1 MLWTGAGNEV
11 NKTCFCPLGEN
22 EIATQNWNILRDT
35 RKIHRKICG
44 ASRGVNDGSTFGDNY
59 QGDLHGRGNF

>member
-1 MLWTGAGNEV
+1 MEGNEV

-22 EIATQNWNILRDT
+22 EIAIQNWSILRDT

-44 ASRGVNDGSTFGDNY
+44 ASRDVNDGSTFGDNY
-59 QGDLHGRGNF
+59 QGDFHGREKFLS